1 MSKRTLV
8 SLAAVFIVLTPVLAR
23 AGQNDSPQ
31 TPSSISK
38 KIARISGTVASDAK
52 TFVSDAQGKI
62 WTIAN
67 PDAVRNYEGRHVT
80 LRANLD
86 RVNGSVNVKSVRIV
100 PDQTYHASM
109 DDAAFRR

>member
-1 MSKRTLV
+1 MSRRTLV

-23 AGQNDSPQ
+23 AGQSDALK
-31 TPSSISK
+31 TPSSNSK
-38 KIARISGTVASDAK
+38 KIVRISGTIASDAK
-52 TFVSDAQGKI
+52 SVVSDTQGKI

-67 PDAVRNYEGRHVT
+67 PDALRNYEGRHVT

-86 RVNGSVNVKSVRIV
+86 RVNGCVNVKSVRIV
-100 PDQTYHASM
+100 ADQTYHASM